1 MQLKL
6 HTLASCPF
14 CLRVKYVLEA
24 LQVPYQEVLY
34 TKVEQLKTDEY
45 LKLNPKG
52 EAPVLETPQGVL
64 YESGTIMR
72 YLASLR
78 PELGLNGRNHFE
90 ASQVELW
97 MVNTS
102 ILCGSIA
109 GVTIQLTGRFPTDQ
123 QKFDQGLENMHKQ
136 LASFNEYLSPRTY
149 VVGHQATLV
158 EFSVLPFLNMAFQF
172 ILEEKERLSY
182 PNVNRYWKNLTAS
195 TVHTHLMGEKR
206 KLATKLFKLP
216 AVVPAPAAT
225 TAAPAPAA
233 AGKPAGGDKP
243 KAGAAEK
250 PKTAPTEKPK
260 VAAAAPKPAE
270 APAPAAAK
278 LTPEEEAAN
287 AAASAFLY
295 AFKTTFTNALDKVA
309 ATEELLNTYDK
320 NQFSFWFGRY
330 DKHPSEGKELIPT
343 NNLLTNFVARVADVG
358 AAKHLLA
365 VYGIYGE
372 EPDLNLQGV
381 WFWRG
386 LNHLKELEQHPVNE
400 FVKWEKLDP
409 SNATHR
415 AKILAFWS
423 QTKSEEG
430 TVEGTRVRTVKIV
443 K

>member
-24 LQVPYQEVLY
+24 LRLPYQEVMY

-45 LKLNPKG
+45 LRLNPKG
-52 EAPVLETPQGVL
+52 EAPVLETSQGVL

-123 QKFDQGLENMHKQ
+123 QKLDQGLENIHKQ

-216 AVVPAPAAT
+216 AVVPTPAPTPA
-225 TAAPAPAA
+225 TAAPVAA
-233 AGKPAGGDKP
+233 AKTGGGDKP
-243 KAGAAEK
+243 KATVVEK
-250 PKTAPTEKPK
+250 PKTGAAAPKAAETP
-260 VAAAAPKPAE
+260 AAAAPKP
-270 APAPAAAK
+270 
-278 LTPEEEAAN
+278 TPEEEAAN

-295 AFKTTFTNALDKVA
+295 AFKTTFTNAPDKVA

-320 NQFSFWFGRY
+320 KQFSFWFGRY

-409 SNATHR
+409 SNAAHR
-415 AKILAFWS
+415 AKIITFWS

-430 TVEGTRVRTVKIV
+430 AVEGSRVRTVKIV